1 MTRFGGAESFS
12 QALRPGEVWKSPGWE
27 PKEPEIVRKARK
39 SLKKT
44 YKILKVFS
52 KTTEK
57 GGLQEWLDINGNGE
71 VCKDECRAECKR
83 ELNMQEPRFIQGD
96 LDTGPPFADFSKL
109 PAYEQQS

>member
-1 MTRFGGAESFS
+1 MAK
-12 QALRPGEVWKSPGWE
+12 W
-27 PKEPEIVRKARK
+27 RKLSELDETQDR
-39 SLKKT
+39 L
-44 YKILKVFS
+44 
-52 KTTEK
+52 
-57 GGLQEWLDINGNGE
+57 GLQEWLDINGNGE